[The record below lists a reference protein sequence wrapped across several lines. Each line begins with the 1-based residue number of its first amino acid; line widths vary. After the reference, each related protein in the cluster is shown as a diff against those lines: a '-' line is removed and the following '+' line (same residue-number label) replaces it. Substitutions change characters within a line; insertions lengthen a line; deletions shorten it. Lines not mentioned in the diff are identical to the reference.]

1 MHVVHFVLKIKWGA
15 TWTGQKML
23 ASNLYNTTRPCI
35 FLLEY
40 WELFTFPSHAFKVS
54 GLYFPVFPYTMAKW
68 DRCAKELWHVP
79 WHAASLFPQYCPW
92 LTQGKVEWKRP
103 LGTYWLQNFINIYI
117 IILYYI
123 LYILYILC
131 CILYIIYN
139 KCIIYY
145 TYIIYNIDRYITYI
159 II

>member
-35 FLLEY
+35 FCWNTGNYLHFHRMHLKY
-40 WELFTFPSHAFKVS
+40 QGYISQF
-54 GLYFPVFPYTMAKW
+54 FPYTMAKW

-117 IILYYI
+117 IILYNI
-123 LYILYILC
+123 LYILYIYYVVY
-131 CILYIIYN
+131 YI
-139 KCIIYY
+139 
-145 TYIIYNIDRYITYI
+145 
-159 II
+159 

>member
-54 GLYFPVFPYTMAKW
+54 GLYFPVF
-68 DRCAKELWHVP
+68 
-79 WHAASLFPQYCPW
+79 SLHNGQM
-92 LTQGKVEWKRP
+92 RP
-103 LGTYWLQNFINIYI
+103 LCQGTLTCALTCRIALPTVLPLADPGQGGVETTPRNLLAPKFYKYLNNYI
-117 IILYYI
+117 
-123 LYILYILC
+123 
-131 CILYIIYN
+131 ILYIIY
-139 KCIIYY
+139 IIYIML
-145 TYIIYNIDRYITYI
+145 YIIYNI
-159 II
+159 